1 MEIQLK
7 SRNIPSF
14 ELIGKSSNICTVSTD
29 TVVPDSSDDILR
41 IVSSDYCCKIRS
53 KDINN
58 DKISI
63 GGEIDAVI
71 AYIPETGEGI
81 CTVSTQS
88 SFETVFDVLG
98 ADGTCAVFADVKVI
112 GFDCRIA
119 NPRKIHVQC
128 EVAVFQECYKANEI
142 NVYSEY
148 DELPECTYLKK
159 EKSELL
165 RISEVTEKTIS
176 IEEDIPMGETDGM
189 KLISASSYF
198 FIGEAEQI
206 GEKLIV
212 KGSCITDALFFDGK
226 NIKNKSF
233 KNDFSQLFNLMCT
246 AEKSVF
252 RVNVLPT
259 GEYYELQDNYFV
271 MDIRAV
277 VELVCYDKTEIKY
290 YADAYST
297 KCDLQIEHCSL
308 EAVKSLR
315 IQNLK
320 LNDTVK
326 YTSGDNI
333 SGIISARVHNTE
345 LRFSDV
351 GISLPYTVDIVYLT
365 PSHQFPTG
373 VTTSFQNRLRL
384 LNWAEQKN
392 GYIIENDYDSEFLY
406 GKRILPS
413 LQALDKNNRVIYLG
427 TLSKAISPSIRCA
440 YYILPPPL
448 LELYEKKYKHFN
460 SALPT
465 FVQKSIAEFINDGHL
480 DKHIR
485 RISSMNE
492 RKYGILINYLKKNL
506 PEQVH
511 MIYYPAGSHILIQV
525 DCCHSEND
533 LTEFMRQRFIG
544 IHGTQKYWMGENAP
558 DNVFILGFSSIP
570 TEKIEKYAAILTV
583 ALHEYIQSKTT
594 EVL

>member
-58 DKISI
+58 DKIII
-63 GGEIDAVI
+63 GGEVEAVI

-159 EKSELL
+159 EKSELF

-176 IEEDIPMGETDGM
+176 IEEDIPMGETDGL
-189 KLISASSYF
+189 KLLSAYSYF

-277 VELVCYDKTEIKY
+277 VELVCYDKTEIEY

-308 EAVKSLR
+308 EAVKSLKV
-315 IQNLK
+315 QNLK

-365 PSHQFPTG
+365 DDGTIKSCK
-373 VTTSFQNRLRL
+373 LRKS
-384 LNWAEQKN
+384 AEEEVHIDGEKIGWSCVN
-392 GYIIENDYDSEFLY
+392 IIECSVSSNGETIECSVNAEVKVETE
-406 GKRILPS
+406 KRCTVEQITSLESGEESNSCTRPS
-413 LQALDKNNRVIYLG
+413 LYLCRAG
-427 TLSKAISPSIRCA
+427 DDSLWTLA
-440 YYILPPPL
+440 
-448 LELYEKKYKHFN
+448 KKYYSSVDDITAIN
-460 SALPT
+460 G
-465 FVQKSIAEFINDGHL
+465 IEDGAEIKGKL
-480 DKHIR
+480 L
-485 RISSMNE
+485 
-492 RKYGILINYLKKNL
+492 LIPSKK
-506 PEQVH
+506 
-511 MIYYPAGSHILIQV
+511 
-525 DCCHSEND
+525 
-533 LTEFMRQRFIG
+533 
-544 IHGTQKYWMGENAP
+544 
-558 DNVFILGFSSIP
+558 
-570 TEKIEKYAAILTV
+570 
-583 ALHEYIQSKTT
+583 
-594 EVL
+594 